1 MNARIYFLFCFA
13 FLFGASACTPAVS
26 EPEAISESKPVQVS
40 QPDPEPA
47 INILAFGDSLTEG
60 FGVDSDMAYPA
71 QLERKL
77 QADGYNVIVV
87 NGGISGETSSG
98 ALTRLDWTLRTK
110 PDIVIVNTGGNDG
123 LRAIDLDLTRENID
137 QIVGEF
143 DDSGVIVVVAGM
155 QIIENLG
162 EEYTTEFAGIYPA
175 VAEKHS
181 AILIPFFLEG
191 VAADPELN
199 QDDFIHP
206 TAEGYRII
214 VDNLYPYVVEA
225 LEELEA
231 Q

>member
-1 MNARIYFLFCFA
+1 MKFKFFVLLSLFTMV
-13 FLFGASACTPAVS
+13 GIASCTPAVPEPVVEQIQIS
-26 EPEAISESKPVQVS
+26 EPDPKPS
-40 QPDPEPA
+40 
-47 INILAFGDSLTEG
+47 IRILAFGDSITEG
-60 FGVDSDMAYPA
+60 FGVEPDMAYPA

-77 QADGYNVIVV
+77 RADGYDVEVV

-98 ALTRLDWTLRTK
+98 ALTRLDWTLRTE

-123 LRAIDLDLTRENID
+123 LRAIDLDLTSENID
-137 QIVGEF
+137 QIVGGF
-143 DDSGVIVVVAGM
+143 DESGAVVVVAGM

-175 VAEKHS
+175 VAEKYDT
-181 AILIPFFLEG
+181 ILLPFFLEG

-206 TAEGYRII
+206 TAEGYTIV
-214 VDNLYPYVVEA
+214 VDNMYPYVIEA
-225 LEELEA
+225 LEQLKSS